1 MTSIISSGNAQASGA
16 RSWKPRPSR
25 PSSVDPTAPE
35 LLAMASGTCQDWRSE
50 PTIRDL
56 RAADREV
63 PALLAEFGAL
73 YMEQLS
79 QLEIEGRLA
88 RATDNREWSD
98 EVEQRIYD
106 VWDSVGHLS
115 IGT

>member
-1 MTSIISSGNAQASGA
+1 MTSIISSGITRNSGT

-25 PSSVDPTAPE
+25 PSSVLPTVPE
-35 LLAMASGTCQDWRSE
+35 LLDMADGTRQDWRNE
-50 PTIRDL
+50 PTVRDL
-56 RAADREV
+56 RAADREI

-88 RATDNREWSD
+88 RATNNREWSD
-98 EVEQRIYD
+98 EVEQRIHD
-106 VWDSVGHLS
+106 AWDSIGHLS